1 MQLPAPIIG
10 LGLEEKSGVVIPGA
24 FSGSPDKK
32 ATVTFGAAFPA
43 AIGAAYSI
51 ALTALSVGR
60 SYLPTVESKTAGG
73 FVINLNSN
81 VLSGLAEVGWQAE
94 ETGEE

>member
-10 LGLEEKSGVVIPGA
+10 LGLEEKSGIVIPGA
-24 FSGSPDKK
+24 FSGTPEKK
-32 ATVTFGAAFPA
+32 AAVTFTAPFPST
-43 AIGAAYSI
+43 AYSI
-51 ALTALSVGR
+51 TLSVSSVSR
-60 SYLPTVESKTAGG
+60 SYLPIVESKTAGG

>member
-1 MQLPAPIIG
+1 VQLGTPIVG
-10 LGLEEKSGVVIPGA
+10 LGLEEKSDVVLPIA
-24 FSGSPDKK
+24 FTGSPNKK
-32 ATVTFGAAFPA
+32 ATVTFASPFPST
-43 AIGAAYSI
+43 AYSI
-51 ALTALSVGR
+51 TLSVTSVGR
-60 SYLPTVESKTAGG
+60 SYAPTVEDKTAFG

>member
-1 MQLPAPIIG
+1 MQLANPIIG
-10 LGLEEKSGVVIPGA
+10 LGLEEKSGVVLPGA

-32 ATVTFGAAFPA
+32 ATVTFTTPFPS
-43 AIGAAYSI
+43 AAYSVTLAPASI
-51 ALTALSVGR
+51 THTFVPSVE
-60 SYLPTVESKTAGG
+60 TKTASG
-73 FVINLNSN
+73 FIINLNSN

>member
-1 MQLPAPIIG
+1 MQVEGPIFG

-24 FSGSPDKK
+24 FSGTPDKK
-32 ATVTFGAAFPA
+32 ATVTFTTAFPNT
-43 AIGAAYSI
+43 AYSI
-51 ALTALSVGR
+51 TLSSTSIGR
-60 SYLPTVESKTAGG
+60 SYLPTVESKTASG
-73 FVINLNSN
+73 FVINLNTN